1 MSFQSRKP
9 DYRLET
15 EIVKELVQSIKE
27 LQDLIGIDFPWQV
40 TANNLMAVDNE
51 TVQDIIK
58 VIQKHK
64 IVVQCS

>member
-27 LQDLIGIDFPWQV
+27 LQDLIGIDFPLQV

-64 IVVQCS
+64 IVVQCP

>member
-64 IVVQCS
+64 IVVQCP